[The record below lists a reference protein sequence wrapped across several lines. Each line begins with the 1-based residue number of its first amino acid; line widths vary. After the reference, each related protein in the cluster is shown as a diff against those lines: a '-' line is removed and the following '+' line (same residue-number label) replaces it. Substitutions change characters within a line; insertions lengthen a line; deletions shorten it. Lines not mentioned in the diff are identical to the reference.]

1 MDAQDIRQLVLE
13 VVAAA
18 IGGQGELFEQMGMK
32 AIFSCKPNPSYITGG
47 WDEDLMRKD
56 TMRLMQE
63 GKGTAFEIILKD
75 THTIQDPRDFRKW
88 TDLCRECAA
97 KVFG

>member
-1 MDAQDIRQLVLE
+1 MLSIPNIRRISVSPWADVE
-13 VVAAA
+13 SMR
-18 IGGQGELFEQMGMK
+18 EQMGMK

-56 TMRLMQE
+56 TMRLMQA
-63 GKGTAFEIILKD
+63 GKGSAFEIILKD
-75 THTIQDPRDFRKW
+75 THTIQNDPGRLRKW